1 MRIFIDVG
9 CHTGYYSFMWVN
21 DRNNIIYAFE
31 PIPELYLKLKE
42 KEKEFPNFKVF
53 DYAICEDDGEA
64 TFNINNNLATCS
76 LKEFTD
82 GYSAF
87 QTLDRIT
94 VKTKRLDTF
103 CKEQGIDNIFL
114 LKSDAQGSDLDVVK
128 SMGENIKKCERLLIE
143 AFITD
148 DSSCVYV
155 EEVKKNKL
163 VDYLTNKGF
172 RLESESI
179 DGNYSDLVFV
189 NVN

>member
-155 EEVKKNKL
+155 EEVKKINL
-163 VDYLTNKGF
+163 
-172 RLESESI
+172 
-179 DGNYSDLVFV
+179 
-189 NVN
+189 